1 MEIKKIFKGSSEEH
15 SPKFFLGIEISDFL
29 VKTCLWQV
37 HLDKVSI
44 VNLGSFEAWAD
55 EDSLINGIDA
65 SLTQAVR
72 GIDTEPNEVIFG
84 LPESWME
91 DDQIKSEKSHFIK
104 KIIKSL
110 DLKPIGLVSTTQA
123 LIHQLKE
130 DEGVPPSAIL
140 LDVLPTKVFVNLV
153 DQGKVVQKEEVG
165 RSDDLAKD
173 VEEGLV
179 RISATK
185 LPSRFLLVSG
195 SDTENESQQ
204 IISYPWQEHLSFLH
218 IPKVKTF
225 PPEYSI
231 KAIALSGGFEAA
243 KATGE
248 ISEKLI
254 TENSSTPISAVDLGF
269 SMEEESP
276 QIIKENTN
284 EPDEGISD
292 GDISD
297 EESKEESLNYDNLT
311 PVINDPFTLESN
323 SDNETPQPPPNTSQK
338 PKFNFKIPI
347 PKLSLPK
354 MGSSKKIVLMF
365 LVPLFLILIT
375 LPAYYYFLSSSEI
388 IIKVKPEQ
396 ISKKFQVILANKP
409 QEEKITIPV
418 QFKTITEEIEDQT
431 STTGEAT
438 VGDKAQGKVTI
449 YNKTFE
455 EKILDQGESVET
467 ENGIA
472 FTLDE
477 TIKIA
482 SKSATVEGETYG
494 KVENVSVTAGKI
506 GTAGNIN
513 TDSKLSVANFPR
525 TSVEAVAT
533 VEFSGGSSRTVKAVA
548 QKDIDNLKKDLT
560 QKLLDKVNGSVKA
573 SDPDLEV
580 IIIKE
585 PEVSDTKFS
594 NKLNE
599 EASTLSLRI
608 AGKAEIITYSHNF
621 FTENINSNLKKD
633 YPGKK
638 LLPET
643 TTIKLSDITPTDK
656 EDIYEATV
664 QIDGSLVSDLDADS
678 LAQKIKGKTV
688 NSAKKVL
695 ETTNNFSGLTLKN
708 WPKIPILSYLLPF
721 NASHIQIGIEIDK

>member
-1 MEIKKIFKGSSEEH
+1 MEIKKIFKGSGEEH

-65 SLTQAVR
+65 SLTQAIR
-72 GIDTEPNEVIFG
+72 EIDTEPNQVIFG

-91 DDQIKSEKSHFIK
+91 DDQIKPEKSPLIK
-104 KIIKSL
+104 KVIKSL

-130 DEGVPPSAIL
+130 DEGIPPSAIL

-153 DQGKVVQKEEVG
+153 DQGKVIQKEEVG

-195 SDTENESQQ
+195 SDMENESQQ

-243 KATGE
+243 KAAGD
-248 ISEKLI
+248 ISEKII
-254 TENSSTPISAVDLGF
+254 TKDPEIPSSAEDLGF
-269 SMEEESP
+269 RMEEESAP
-276 QIIKENTN
+276 ISEDVENV
-284 EPDEGISD
+284 I
-292 GDISD
+292 
-297 EESKEESLNYDNLT
+297 EELPSGNQDPEEIRTEDVSYDNLT
-311 PVINDPFTLESN
+311 PVINDPFIPEDDIVN
-323 SDNETPQPPPNTSQK
+323 GDPIVPPVSIQK
-338 PKFNFKIPI
+338 PKFNFKIPFS
-347 PKLSLPK
+347 KFNLPK
-354 MGSSKKIVLMF
+354 VAGSKKIALISTI
-365 LVPLFLILIT
+365 PLIIILII
-375 LPAYYYFLSSSEI
+375 LPIYYYLFSSSEI

-396 ISKKFQVILANKP
+396 ISKKLQVVLANKP
-409 QEEKITIPV
+409 QDDNITIPV
-418 QFKTITEEIEDQT
+418 QFKVITEEIEDQT
-431 STTGEAT
+431 STTGETT

-455 EKILDQGESVET
+455 EKILDEGDSLET
-467 ENGIA
+467 ETGIL

-477 TIKIA
+477 TVKIA

-494 KVENVSVTAGKI
+494 KVENISVIAGKI
-506 GTAGNIN
+506 GTAGNISV
-513 TDSKLSVANFPR
+513 DSRLSVANFPR

-533 VEFSGGSSRTVKAVA
+533 AEFSGGSSRTVKAVS
-548 QKDIDNLKKDLT
+548 QKDIDKLKEDLT
-560 QKLLDKVNGSVKA
+560 QKILDKVNESLQV

-580 IIIKE
+580 VTIKE
-585 PEVSDTKFS
+585 PEVSNTKFS

-608 AGKAEIITYSHNF
+608 TGKAEIITYSHNF

-638 LLPET
+638 LLPEN
-643 TTIKLSDITPTDK
+643 TTIKLNEIKPTDK
-656 EDIYEATV
+656 EDVYQSTV
-664 QIDGSLVSDLDADS
+664 QIDGSLVSDLDTQS
-678 LAQKIKGKTV
+678 LAVKIKGKTV
-688 NSAKKVL
+688 DSAKKIL
-695 ETTNNFSGLTLKN
+695 ETTDNFSGLTLKN
-708 WPKIPILSYLLPF
+708 WPKVPILSYLLPF
-721 NASHIQIGIEIDK
+721 NSSHIQIGIEVDK